1 MFKKDRTLFVTI
13 ISMLIIIISIILVIF
28 IYERKNDSY
37 INEIKTKEKYLDTLK
52 DSHEALEDEVEKL
65 NNEIEELNR
74 IKRENIPSDG
84 NMATY
89 YQSMIELSDISFM
102 IKEGKIKE
110 AKEELLKINP
120 SGFDFTALSFYES
133 LCRELKIEK

>member
-1 MFKKDRTLFVTI
+1 MFKKDKTLFVTI
-13 ISMLIIIISIILVIF
+13 ISMLIIIISIILVVV
-28 IYERKNDSY
+28 IYERKNDEY
-37 INEIKTKEKYLDTLK
+37 INEIKTKEKYLDSLEN
-52 DSHEALEDEVEKL
+52 SHESLEDEVEKL
-65 NNEIEELNR
+65 NEEIEELNR
-74 IKRENIPSDG
+74 LKNENILNDG

-89 YQSMIELSDISFM
+89 YQSMIDLSDISFM

-110 AKEELLKINP
+110 AKNELLKINP

>member
-13 ISMLIIIISIILVIF
+13 ISILIIIISIILVIF

-102 IKEGKIKE
+102 IKQGKIKE